1 MPSEFGG
8 RKFASNFRQM
18 IQDELAKAFEEG
30 HAEIRSATQELKD
43 TVREQARGAARVIR
57 EEAKHVRDTFGD
69 YTANNAPDDE
79 QVARELQA
87 EKERD
92 AQKATAAADPV
103 RPTLP
108 PAVEIAP
115 QPEPEPPQAPE
126 PPPVQPPLP
135 SWAPKADPQ

>member
-1 MPSEFGG
+1 MASEFGG

-18 IQDELAKAFEEG
+18 IQDELSKAFEEG
-30 HAEIRSATQELKD
+30 HKHIKDATQELKD
-43 TVREQARGAARVIR
+43 AVREQSRGAARVIR
-57 EEAKHVRDTFGD
+57 EEAKHIRDTFEE

-92 AQKATAAADPV
+92 AQKATVAADPV

-115 QPEPEPPQAPE
+115 QLPDPEAQPQ
-126 PPPVQPPLP
+126 PVQPPVP
-135 SWAPKADPQ
+135 SWAPKPDPQ